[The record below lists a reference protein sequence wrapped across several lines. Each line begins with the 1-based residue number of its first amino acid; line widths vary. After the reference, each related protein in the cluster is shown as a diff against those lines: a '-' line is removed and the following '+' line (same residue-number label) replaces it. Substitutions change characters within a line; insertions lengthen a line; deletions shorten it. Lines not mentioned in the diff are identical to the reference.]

1 MRSVMPMNHEMGLM
15 STMLPVWIRVAWSIA
30 LAVVAVLHLWHA
42 AALRGQPRWW
52 HGVHTAMAVGMAAM
66 YAADPMKQAGLDRAM
81 FTVFAVVA
89 VGLVVVTAGVGRR
102 EGAANPLWALTVVGA
117 AAMAYM
123 SAVMLWPQAIG
134 PVVSW
139 VVIAY
144 LCVDA
149 IGWAFG
155 VWDRLAVLRRES
167 IGLAGHDSV
176 DVRISL
182 AVMAASMAYML
193 AAMM

>member
-1 MRSVMPMNHEMGLM
+1 
-15 STMLPVWIRVAWSIA
+15 MLPVWFRLAWFIA
-30 LAVVAVLHLWHA
+30 LIVVAGLHVWHA

-52 HGVHTAMAVGMAAM
+52 HGVHTVMAVGMAAM
-66 YAADPMKQAGLDRAM
+66 YAADPMKQAGLDRALFAV
-81 FTVFAVVA
+81 FTVVAAGLVAVTAA
-89 VGLVVVTAGVGRR
+89 VGLR
-102 EGAANPLWALTVVGA
+102 EGAANPLWALTVLDA

-134 PVVSW
+134 HVVSW

-149 IGWAFG
+149 IGWMFG

-167 IGLAGHDSV
+167 IGLAGHDSA
-176 DVRISL
+176 DVRVSL